1 MGKSGITRCTIHKD
15 IHKTVDSPGFS
26 TVENVD
32 NPTVHSGKMG
42 KNTILYIVD
51 GHKTAYKI

>member
-1 MGKSGITRCTIHKD
+1 MEKKHLNINKNLD
-15 IHKTVDSPGFS
+15 VEK

>member
-1 MGKSGITRCTIHKD
+1 M
-15 IHKTVDSPGFS
+15 
-26 TVENVD
+26 VENVD

>member
-1 MGKSGITRCTIHKD
+1 MWITRLCI
-15 IHKTVDSPGFS
+15 
-26 TVENVD
+26 VE
-32 NPTVHSGKMG
+32 KMG